1 MRKEKFLWNEETESS
16 FNHFKDKL
24 STTHVLALPDFSKV
38 FSIECDASGVAE
50 FAYNSSVH
58 SSKGRSPLL
67 VVFRKQPMNAVHLL
81 HLPRLNSCSLAA
93 EKSAE
98 HITNVQERVKTKLE
112 ATNAKF
118 KTIADKR
125 RQMQIF
131 DVGDNGSEGDVE
143 SDVESDGSDDFSESE
158 YEMEGNTSNI
168 DDLEFDQNVDSTVEF
183 GGVANE
189 PVGNEPVAGDEPF
202 VNSWNNPRRRVR
214 SKRQQPVEQVNNQ
227 RRRVRSKR
235 QQPVEN
241 TTIDPNVEQVT
252 NQRRRVTFEQPQ
264 PVENTTEP
272 PVEQT
277 ADPSVYIPVPLE
289 THDSLTQE
297 DIDFEMALSSF
308 NFDELTV
315 PMQNPNVI
323 PEQAT
328 LVTEPDDVQVESPLE
343 GPDEGHEEPEDVQVE
358 PDQFEIESPVE
369 GHEEPDQVELEGNE
383 EPEQFQVAP
392 PPSQKK
398 KSLE

>member
-1 MRKEKFLWNEETESS
+1 MSS
-16 FNHFKDKL
+16 RWLRSH
-24 STTHVLALPDFSKV
+24 LALQ
-38 FSIECDASGVAE
+38 A
-50 FAYNSSVH
+50 
-58 SSKGRSPLL
+58 
-67 VVFRKQPMNAVHLL
+67 
-81 HLPRLNSCSLAA
+81 
-93 EKSAE
+93 
-98 HITNVQERVKTKLE
+98 
-112 ATNAKF
+112 
-118 KTIADKR
+118 
-125 RQMQIF
+125 
-131 DVGDNGSEGDVE
+131 GDNGSEG
-143 SDVESDGSDDFSESE
+143 DVESDGSDDFSESE

-202 VNSWNNPRRRVR
+202 VNSWKNPRRRVR

-235 QQPVEN
+235 QQPQPEN

-252 NQRRRVTFEQPQ
+252 NQRRRVTSEQPQ

-277 ADPSVYIPVPLE
+277 ADPSVHIPVPLE
-289 THDSLTQE
+289 THDILTQE

-315 PMQNPNVI
+315 PMQNP
-323 PEQAT
+323 T

-392 PPSQKK
+392 PLSQKK

>member
-1 MRKEKFLWNEETESS
+1 MYTARAGRPQKLRKKSAGESQNEIT
-16 FNHFKDKL
+16 KDGERVARSQIKL
-24 STTHVLALPDFSKV
+24 HCSN
-38 FSIECDASGVAE
+38 CRQSGH
-50 FAYNSSVH
+50 NS
-58 SSKGRSPLL
+58 RRCPNY
-67 VVFRKQPMNAVHLL
+67 P
-81 HLPRLNSCSLAA
+81 SLA
-93 EKSAE
+93 EK
-98 HITNVQERVKTKLE
+98 L
-112 ATNAKF
+112 
-118 KTIADKR
+118 
-125 RQMQIF
+125 
-131 DVGDNGSEGDVE
+131 
-143 SDVESDGSDDFSESE
+143 
-158 YEMEGNTSNI
+158 
-168 DDLEFDQNVDSTVEF
+168 
-183 GGVANE
+183 
-189 PVGNEPVAGDEPF
+189 
-202 VNSWNNPRRRVR
+202 NNPRRRVR

-252 NQRRRVTFEQPQ
+252 NQRRRVTSEQPK

-289 THDSLTQE
+289 THDIFTQE

-343 GPDEGHEEPEDVQVE
+343 GPDEGHEELEDVQVE

-398 KSLE
+398 KPRVKLQVKRNYRTRSSNVMKFSNTSKEPIDIE

>member
-1 MRKEKFLWNEETESS
+1 M
-16 FNHFKDKL
+16 
-24 STTHVLALPDFSKV
+24 
-38 FSIECDASGVAE
+38 
-50 FAYNSSVH
+50 
-58 SSKGRSPLL
+58 
-67 VVFRKQPMNAVHLL
+67 
-81 HLPRLNSCSLAA
+81 
-93 EKSAE
+93 
-98 HITNVQERVKTKLE
+98 
-112 ATNAKF
+112 
-118 KTIADKR
+118 
-125 RQMQIF
+125 
-131 DVGDNGSEGDVE
+131 VGDNGSEG
-143 SDVESDGSDDFSESE
+143 DVESDGSDDFSESE

-202 VNSWNNPRRRVR
+202 VNSWNN
-214 SKRQQPVEQVNNQ
+214 Q

-252 NQRRRVTFEQPQ
+252 NQRRRVTSEQPK

-289 THDSLTQE
+289 THDIFTQE

-328 LVTEPDDVQVESPLE
+328 LVTEPNDVQVESPLE
-343 GPDEGHEEPEDVQVE
+343 GPDEGHEELEDVQVE

-398 KSLE
+398 KPRVKLQVKRNYRTRSSNVMKFSNTSKEPIDIE